1 MGKKSGVDNVAL
13 WSDKLGI
20 TLDKDEIM
28 EGLNQVK
35 QRSHDLKRVL
45 TEDEFREITQ
55 HVKAEKR

>member
-28 EGLNQVK
+28 EVLNQVK